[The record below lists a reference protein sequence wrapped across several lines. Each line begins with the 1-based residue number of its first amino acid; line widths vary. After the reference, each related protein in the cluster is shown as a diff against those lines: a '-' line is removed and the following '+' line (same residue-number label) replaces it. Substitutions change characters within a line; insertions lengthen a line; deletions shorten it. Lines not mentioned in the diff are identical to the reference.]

1 MQIKIYQINTDRDLK
16 RLAFLSYEQT
26 MRVQGK
32 ERIDSSLYDLIFQ
45 GTVDC
50 QSLEDVYRVFNI
62 AHPEGY
68 AGRSL
73 SVSDIVEVTEK
84 GQKRFYFCDRVGFK
98 EVEFQPAQAHSCCS
112 FLSPLIS
119 ELRETIQSG
128 LFPLS
133 GGYAGKGIY
142 YNDRSETRYGK
153 QEKRYYPALR
163 LCQWYSVCDRAK
175 CQERSKCCSAY
186 SEGTDMDIQVVRD
199 EEEWYLQVQTG
210 QDECYVILP
219 NGTIHA
225 V

>member
-26 MRVQGK
+26 MRLQGT

-84 GQKRFYFCDRVGFK
+84 GQKRFYFCDRIGFK
-98 EVEFQPAQAHSCCS
+98 EVEFQPTL
-112 FLSPLIS
+112 FSPLIS

-133 GGYAGKGIY
+133 GGYAGKGLY
-142 YNDRSETRYGK
+142 YNDRSETRYAK

-163 LCQWYSVCDRAK
+163 LCQWYSVCDQAK

-186 SEGTDMDIQVVRD
+186 SEGTDMDIQVVLD